1 MRKTVRPAAQGAA
14 GTARSL
20 RALDELA
27 ALRGTLA
34 AHDVKPAS
42 GGGNTGVAQ
51 PAHTTPSAQTDRTP
65 ATSTEDA
72 AWLHAAF
79 SDVAPLRDR
88 GRVELERP
96 KPAPVPRPP
105 TSDTKNTEPAPTA
118 SRQGAPRSEAALF
131 RTLMADVTPLR
142 DTGRVEIGV
151 ARRRRARDSLQHDAT
166 SEDPARDAIPTLLSP
181 DLEQL
186 SDDALFRHAVRG
198 AMRLDQRNRVE
209 LPRPQPDPQP
219 IKRSEDERAVMRETM
234 EAPLTLEDRLDIG
247 DEAAFLRPGLPRRV
261 LTDLRRGRWVLQAEL
276 DLHGLNRE
284 EARSALAEFLT
295 RSLQQGR
302 RCIRVIHGK
311 GIGSP
316 GRQSILKQLSRGW
329 LAQREEI
336 LAFCQAGP
344 HHGGEGALMVLL
356 RGPNGNRA

>member
-1 MRKTVRPAAQGAA
+1 MRKTVRPAARGAA
-14 GTARSL
+14 GTARSR
-20 RALDELA
+20 RAPDELA

-34 AHDVKPAS
+34 ARDVEAAS
-42 GGGNTGVAQ
+42 GRGNTAVAQ
-51 PAHTTPSAQTDRTP
+51 TARTTPCAETDHRP

-88 GRVELERP
+88 GRIELEPP
-96 KPAPVPRPP
+96 KPAAVPRPRAP
-105 TSDTKNTEPAPTA
+105 DPNDTEPAPAT
-118 SRQGAPRSEAALF
+118 SRQRAPASEAALF

-151 ARRRRARDSLQHDAT
+151 ARRRRARDPARHGAAT
-166 SEDPARDAIPTLLSP
+166 EDPARDAIPTLLPP
-181 DLEQL
+181 DPERLG
-186 SDDALFRHAVRG
+186 DDALFQHAVRG
-198 AMRLDQRNRVE
+198 AVRLDRHNRVE
-209 LPRPQPDPQP
+209 LARPQPDPQP
-219 IKRSEDERAVMRETM
+219 IKRSADERAVMRETM

-261 LTDLRRGRWVLQAEL
+261 LTDLRRARWVLQAEL

-284 EARSALAEFLT
+284 EARSALAEFLA

-302 RCIRVIHGK
+302 RCVRVIHGK

-344 HHGGEGALMVLL
+344 HHGGEGALLVLL
-356 RGPNGNRA
+356 RGPGSRA

>member
-1 MRKTVRPAAQGAA
+1 MRKTARPAARGPA

-27 ALRGTLA
+27 ALRGTRA
-34 AHDVKPAS
+34 APDVEAASARASTAGAETVHPAPI
-42 GGGNTGVAQ
+42 AK
-51 PAHTTPSAQTDRTP
+51 TDHAP
-65 ATSTEDA
+65 ATSTDDT
-72 AWLHAAF
+72 AWLNAAF

-96 KPAPVPRPP
+96 KPAPVPRPRAP
-105 TSDTKNTEPAPTA
+105 DTQSTEPAATTC
-118 SRQGAPRSEAALF
+118 SQGAPTSEAALF

-142 DTGRVEIGV
+142 DTGRVEIGIT
-151 ARRRRARDSLQHDAT
+151 RRRRARDPLQHDAT
-166 SEDPARDAIPTLLSP
+166 SEDSASDATPTVLPP
-181 DLEQL
+181 DPERL
-186 SDDALFRHAVRG
+186 SDDALFRLAVRG
-198 AMRLDQRNRVE
+198 AVRLDQRNRVE
-209 LPRPQPDPQP
+209 LTRPLPAPQP

-261 LTDLRRGRWVLQAEL
+261 LTDLRRARWVLQAEL

-284 EARSALAEFLT
+284 EARSALAEFLA

-302 RCIRVIHGK
+302 RCVRIIHGK

-356 RGPNGNRA
+356 RGPGSRA